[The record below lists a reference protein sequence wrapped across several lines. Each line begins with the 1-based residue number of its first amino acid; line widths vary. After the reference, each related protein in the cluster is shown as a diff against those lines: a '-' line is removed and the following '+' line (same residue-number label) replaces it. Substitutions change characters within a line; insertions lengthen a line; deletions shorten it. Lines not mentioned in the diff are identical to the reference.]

1 MPDELV
7 LRGVTTGHI
16 ANIPVVH
23 SVDLCVPAGEVVGLM
38 GRNGAGKSTLA
49 AAIAG
54 VIRTWSGTITAGGWD
69 CTSATSRQRVGH
81 GVVPVPENRR
91 LFGQLTVIENLRA
104 AAYGAHCKLTQ
115 KVLKEIEAEFPII
128 GRKADERCSV
138 LSGGEQQ
145 MVALA
150 RARLMKPSF
159 VVLDEPSLGLSP
171 AVTSQLAET
180 IRGFAASG
188 VGVLLIEQ
196 NITLIEKVCKS
207 IKLLDQG
214 RIQRDMSVDDLE
226 TRESVI
232 AAYLGILTS
241 YDTGTGDLELP
252 QPLAGPQHKGSA

>member
-1 MPDELV
+1 MVTDELV
-7 LRGVTTGHI
+7 VQGVTTGHI
-16 ANIPVVH
+16 ANIPVLH
-23 SVDLCVPAGEVVGLM
+23 EVDLRVRAGEVVGLM

-54 VIRTWSGTITAGGWD
+54 VIRTWSGTVTAGGWD
-69 CTSATSRQRVGH
+69 CTRATSRQRVSRGL
-81 GVVPVPENRR
+81 VAVPENRR
-91 LFGQLTVIENLRA
+91 LFGQLTVIENLRTA
-104 AAYGAHCKLTQ
+104 GYGAKRKLTQ
-115 KVLKEIEAEFPII
+115 KVRDEIEAEFPIVA
-128 GRKADERCSV
+128 RKADARCSV

-150 RARLMKPSF
+150 RARLMEPRF

-171 AVTSQLAET
+171 AVTSQLAEV
-180 IRGFAASG
+180 IRRFAESG

-214 RIQRDMSVDDLE
+214 RIQRDLSVDDLA

-232 AAYLGILTS
+232 AAYLGMLTA
-241 YDTGTGDLELP
+241 DLDSERAL
-252 QPLAGPQHKGSA
+252 QRAAASKHESGA

>member
-1 MPDELV
+1 MTDELV
-7 LRGVTTGHI
+7 VRGMTTGHI
-16 ANIPVVH
+16 ANIPVLH
-23 SVDLCVPAGEVVGLM
+23 DVDLTVSAGEVVGLM

-49 AAIAG
+49 AAVAG
-54 VIRTWSGTITAGGWD
+54 VIRTWSGTVTAAGWD
-69 CTSATSRQRVGH
+69 CTRATPRQRIAH
-81 GVVPVPENRR
+81 GLVAVPENRR

-104 AAYGAHCKLTQ
+104 AAYGARCKLTP
-115 KVLKEIEAEFPII
+115 KLRAEIEAEFPIVE
-128 GRKADERCSV
+128 RKAGERCSV

-159 VVLDEPSLGLSP
+159 VILDEPSLGLSP
-171 AVTSQLAET
+171 AVTAQLAEV

-196 NITLIEKVCKS
+196 NITLIERVCKS

-214 RIQRDMSVDDLE
+214 RIQRDMNVDDLE

-232 AAYLGILTS
+232 AAYLGILTTEQS
-241 YDTGTGDLELP
+241 ADELSL
-252 QPLAGPQHKGSA
+252 QTAAGPQRDGSV